1 MRDLIVIGGGPAGMM
16 AAIQAAAKG
25 KKVTLIEKN
34 EKLGKKLFITGKGR
48 CNVTNACD
56 VSELFGSVVSN
67 EKFLYSAF
75 YGFSNQDTMDFFE
88 DHGLRL
94 KIERGQRVFPKSDKS
109 SDVIKTLA
117 RCLEENGVEVRL
129 STEAAGI
136 KTGEEGV
143 EGVILRGGQVLPAR
157 KVLLAT
163 GGCSYPSTG
172 STGDGINWAKDLGHK
187 IKEVR
192 PGLVGM
198 LTEEDLPARMQGLA
212 LKNISLSI
220 YEKGK
225 KKPSYKEFG
234 ELLFAHYGVS
244 GPLILSVSSLLGD
257 KLKKGPLTLSVDLK
271 PALTKEQLDARIL
284 RDFQERQNSNLTNAL
299 GGLLPKSMIPVILE
313 VSGLG
318 GQDKVHQVTKEAR
331 QRLLMAMKDFRLTLT
346 GLRNLEEAIISRGG
360 VSVKDVNPSTM
371 ESKQV
376 PGLYFAGEILDLD
389 ALTGGFNLQIAWST
403 AYVAGQLEE
412 G

>member
-16 AAIQAAAKG
+16 AAIQAASKG

-67 EKFLYSAF
+67 GKFLYSAF

-88 DHGLRL
+88 NHGLRL
-94 KIERGQRVFPKSDKS
+94 KTERGQRVFPKSDKS
-109 SDVIKTLA
+109 SDVIKTLE
-117 RCLEENGVEVRL
+117 RCLEDLGVEVRL
-129 STEAAGI
+129 NSKVIGLKAS
-136 KTGEEGV
+136 EEGV
-143 EGVILRGGQVLPAR
+143 QGVNLAGGEFLPAA
-157 KVLLAT
+157 KILLAT

-172 STGDGINWAKDLGHK
+172 STGDGIRWAEKLGHG
-187 IKEVR
+187 IKELR
-192 PGLVGM
+192 QGLVGM
-198 LTEEDLPARMQGLA
+198 LTKEDLPARMQGLA
-212 LKNISLSI
+212 LKNIQLSI
-220 YEKGK
+220 FEKGK
-225 KKPSYKEFG
+225 KKASFTEFG

-244 GPLILSVSSLLGD
+244 GPLILSASSLLGD

-271 PALTKEQLDARIL
+271 PALTREQLDARIL

-313 VSGLG
+313 VSGLS

-331 QRLLMAMKDFRLTLT
+331 QSLLMAMKDFRLTLT
-346 GLRNLEEAIISRGG
+346 GLRNIDEAIISRGG

-371 ESKQV
+371 ESKKV

-403 AYVAGQLEE
+403 AYVAGQLEK
-412 G
+412 